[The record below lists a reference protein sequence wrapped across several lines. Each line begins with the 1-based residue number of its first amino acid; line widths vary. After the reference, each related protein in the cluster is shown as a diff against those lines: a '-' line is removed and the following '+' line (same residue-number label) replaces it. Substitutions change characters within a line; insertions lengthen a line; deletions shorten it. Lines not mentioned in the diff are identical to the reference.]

1 MSGLITMPSGAGEL
15 ALAQSTK
22 MTPEQ
27 IQECIGPWLARL
39 QLFSS
44 RSAAAMER
52 VIPAGHW
59 GIPVSSS
66 TIIDLGDE
74 VDVVLVAHRDRAM
87 WYDGEEMHSST
98 DRNSPLYNRLKD
110 MAEADSE
117 SGAMYGPEFLA
128 WVGEIQMFL
137 TIFLGNK
144 SARRETLA
152 FMQVMNQPATVYCRL
167 VSGKK
172 HKWEVPQI
180 KGSKAFPFDLPTDK
194 AIQEAWA
201 KFTKPDEQAE
211 LADADTG
218 DSGRER

>member
-27 IQECIGPWLARL
+27 IQDCIGPWLARL

-44 RSAAAMER
+44 RSGPVMER
-52 VIPAGHW
+52 VISAGHW

-66 TIIDLGDE
+66 TIIDLGEE

-98 DRNSPLYNRLKD
+98 DRSSPLFNRLKD

-137 TIFLGNK
+137 TVFLGSK

-152 FMQVMNQPATVYCRL
+152 FMQVINQPAVVYSKL
-167 VSGKK
+167 VGKK
-172 HKWEVPQI
+172 HRWEVPLI
-180 KGSKAFPFDLPTDK
+180 KSTKAFPFDLPTEK
-194 AIQEAWA
+194 AVKDAWE

-211 LADADTG
+211 IVDAN
-218 DSGRER
+218 DSDGSRER